1 MIGLGAVEKV
11 PHAFDCV
18 TAVENA
24 KNTTKEAIALITSGS
39 ITNVVKGIKEL

>member
-24 KNTTKEAIALITSGS
+24 KNETKAAIALITSGS
-39 ITNVVKGIKEL
+39 IPKVIEGFK